1 MLKTH
6 SLEKTMFLL
15 KIKQTI
21 KKYWK
26 YIVAS
31 IVGLFL
37 LLKIVKRDNVQK
49 QAYKNEIDSN
59 RIILDIVNDAEKQ
72 KKQEKK
78 EIIFNHEKRQEIIVR
93 EKEDEV
99 QSIRNEFDDRIKENN
114 KKDVDALAKEFANT
128 FGVNHVE
135 RKKD

>member
-1 MLKTH
+1 
-6 SLEKTMFLL
+6 MFLL